1 MKRHRISHESRLYQE
16 CTRKRLNMTWF
27 WKGVKVVLVLGVF
40 LSGFAY
46 GRYGNTMPT
55 QPSLFSDYLKCMNSC
70 QADGYS
76 YFACQKVCEVMK

>member
-1 MKRHRISHESRLYQE
+1 M
-16 CTRKRLNMTWF
+16 
-27 WKGVKVVLVLGVF
+27 LVLGVF